1 MRRNAAIAFYAL
13 LTATGCVTVTTVNIG
28 QKTSL
33 ERQLM
38 GEFEPLSQEQALVA
52 SVRAVGGTAPAAANP
67 ADEVVWA
74 ARRRQLFNRDDVQE
88 LKTQGCVGE
97 GANATLV
104 EHSCTANAVD
114 PTLRPRMLTQE
125 NADRQTVIDWAVA
138 HDPVLTGRDRNQ
150 VVALYH
156 RLLQE
161 QVRPGEWMQNDQGL
175 WTRR

>member
-1 MRRNAAIAFYAL
+1 MRRNAASAL
-13 LTATGCVTVTTVNIG
+13 LMLLSAEACVTVTTVNIG

-52 SVRAVGGTAPAAANP
+52 SVRAVGEAPAAPNP
-67 ADEVVWA
+67 ADEVLWA

-97 GANATLV
+97 GAHATLV
-104 EHSCTANAVD
+104 EHSCSVIGDD
-114 PTLRPRMLTQE
+114 PTLRQRMLTQE
-125 NADRQTVIDWAVA
+125 NADRQTVVDWAVA
-138 HDPVLTGRDRNQ
+138 HDPALTGRDRNQ

-161 QVRPGEWMQNDQGL
+161 QARPGEWMQNDQGL
-175 WTRR
+175 WARK